1 MPLESEFTEFEKHH
15 REFLVHH
22 HLLTTK
28 KTKSEAAKARKSL
41 QEMSLLIK
49 SMRKS
54 IMVFKEKI

>member
-1 MPLESEFTEFEKHH
+1 MSLESEFKEFEQHH
-15 REFLVHH
+15 REFLVHY

-41 QEMSLLIK
+41 QELSVLIK

-54 IMVFKEKI
+54 IMEFKNSI